1 MKFSAVLLATL
12 ASSVQA
18 FSPSSNGRA
27 VLATNVATDPSVEV
41 GPSTDPVD
49 KSLKGIDANA
59 EHDVFD
65 PLGGDAPALV
75 RNNNDEVWVPQV
87 CVPLLKYEIAW
98 IVSRLIAL

>member
-1 MKFSAVLLATL
+1 MKFSAILLATL
-12 ASSVQA
+12 ASSANA

-27 VLATNVATDPSVEV
+27 ILATNVATDPSVEV
-41 GPSTDPVD
+41 EAGPSTDPVD
-49 KSLKGIDANA
+49 KSLKGIDAGA

-87 CVPLLKYEIAW
+87 CSSLE
-98 IVSRLIAL
+98 